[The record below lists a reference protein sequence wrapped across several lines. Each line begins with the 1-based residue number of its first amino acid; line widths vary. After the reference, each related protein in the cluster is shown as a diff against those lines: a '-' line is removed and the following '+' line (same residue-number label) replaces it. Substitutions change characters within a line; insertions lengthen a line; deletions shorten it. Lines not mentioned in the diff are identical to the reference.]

1 MENYFHE
8 IDELRA
14 EALEGRL
21 DRRSVLKRGI
31 ALGLSAPII
40 AGLLAACGGSE
51 KATSTPAAA
60 ATSPSGGGEATK
72 PAATAP
78 SGGSEATKPVEASP
92 TTGGGSGEATEPGHG
107 RGKADLLRIL
117 YWQAPTS
124 LNPHFSQG
132 TKDSAAASLILE
144 PLIDVDIAGNLIP
157 VLAAEIPSLENGSV
171 AKDGTSITYKLRQ
184 GVTWSDGEPFTAND
198 VKFTWQFTTD
208 ETAATTTIA
217 KYIDIKDIEVV
228 DDHTVTIHF
237 KNPTPGWYSP
247 FATGFGGQILPE
259 HILKDF
265 MGANARNA
273 AFNLAP
279 VGTGPYKLTE
289 FKPGD
294 VMMCEINDKY
304 READKPYFSK
314 VEFKG
319 GGDATSAAR
328 AALQSG
334 ETDWAWNLQV
344 EKSVLVP
351 MAEGSTVGDLVNT
364 PSVNVERLLVNF
376 ADPNKEVDGARSEP
390 STQHPFLSDKSVR
403 EALML
408 ASDRQTVADQLYG
421 PAGKATP
428 NILVA
433 PEKFASQNTSFEFN
447 LDKAKQTL
455 DAAGWTG
462 SPRAKGDVEIKILYQ
477 TTINP
482 LRQKTQEII
491 KQGWE
496 SIGVPTELKSIDA
509 GVYFSSDAG
518 NPDTAAHLYADIE
531 MYTSGPS
538 SPYPIDYMTNWKS
551 VNPAVDIAQKSNQ
564 WAGGNI
570 HRWVNED
577 YNKLYTQA
585 LTELDEAKQVKLFWG
600 MNDLVVNE
608 IVVVPLV
615 HRSDVTANSKKLKGF
630 ETSPW
635 TPDVHDI
642 ANWYFEG

>member
-462 SPRAKGDVEIKILYQ
+462 SPRAKGGVPIKILYQ